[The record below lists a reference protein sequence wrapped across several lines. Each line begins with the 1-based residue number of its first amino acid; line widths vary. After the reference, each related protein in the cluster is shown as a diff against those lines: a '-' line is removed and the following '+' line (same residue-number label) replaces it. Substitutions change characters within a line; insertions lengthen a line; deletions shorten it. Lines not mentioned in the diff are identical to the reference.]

1 MAVASA
7 AVGTAK
13 QIADCLFCR
22 GRQAA
27 APARAGAAPRRRSP
41 RSPRRRPPLGGQ
53 PRAGGQKASVPL
65 RTSFLS
71 PQRALAA
78 ALGTVPSVWRCVCG
92 QWVLPSGTANAVP
105 SGTDAANV
113 APFHDGVANATH
125 KDARSDAA
133 NAVPGVQDGTAN
145 AVCAAVGGTAKTVL
159 PNGNGLA
166 ALLMAAD
173 H

>member
-1 MAVASA
+1 MP
-7 AVGTAK
+7 TAFFAEADK
-13 QIADCLFCR
+13 QQRLREQEQRRAD
-22 GRQAA
+22 A
-27 APARAGAAPRRRSP
+27 ARAAREADLRSEG
-41 RSPRRRPPLGGQ
+41 SLLQ
-53 PRAGGQKASVPL
+53 GQKASVPL

-105 SGTDAANV
+105 SETDAANV